1 MVSVMDSDEPVQS
14 ARSTIILF
22 LVAAF
27 ALDWVG
33 WIIAGAQS
41 GWVIDE
47 SSGIWGPLLA
57 VSMFGPLASAVIV
70 RVTRK
75 TAVDAGWRPRI
86 KGGVRWYMLA
96 LAIPPA
102 LTLAGSAVYFL
113 FFSGDF
119 DPEASRF
126 SAAAIAQLGVGSDQ
140 VPAIFAI
147 QVANA
152 VIFAPFINMLLAIGE
167 EAGWRGFL
175 YPAMREQMPR
185 RRAAILTGAAW
196 GLWHAPLIAMG
207 YNYGSDYLGF
217 PVSGIVAMTI
227 FCMAFGT
234 FLCFLRERSG
244 SVWPCALAHGSLNA
258 VAGLGMWFSRSAG
271 GTLGPMPLGLL
282 GCIPVV
288 LLALWLLGRL
298 GAPGVD
304 IAR

>member
-126 SAAAIAQLGVGSDQ
+126 SAAAIAQLGVGTDQ

-217 PVSGIVAMTI
+217 PVLGIVAMTI

-271 GTLGPMPLGLL
+271 GILGPMPLGLL

-288 LLALWLLGRL
+288 LLAVWLLGRL
-298 GAPGVD
+298 GAPGAGA
-304 IAR
+304 AR

>member
-57 VSMFGPLASAVIV
+57 VSMFGPLASAVRV

-126 SAAAIAQLGVGSDQ
+126 SAAAIAQLGVGTDQ

-298 GAPGVD
+298 GAPGAD

>member
-126 SAAAIAQLGVGSDQ
+126 SAAAIAQLGVGTDQ

-271 GTLGPMPLGLL
+271 GILGPMPLGLL

-288 LLALWLLGRL
+288 LLAVWQLGRL
-298 GAPGVD
+298 GAPDAGA
-304 IAR
+304 AR